1 MSSPPPVSCPLL
13 HSSDGPERGT
23 AGCTHRLRRSMEIPS
38 RNTTPEKI
46 KECLITFEDKH
57 FYHHWGVNPFAIGR
71 AFYQNVKN
79 KRIVSGGSTLT
90 MQTIRL
96 ARNESRTFREKLI
109 EMIWATR
116 LEFRA
121 SKEEILSMYI
131 SHAPFGKCSGTGCR
145 RMALLRTFCR

>member
-1 MSSPPPVSCPLL
+1 
-13 HSSDGPERGT
+13 
-23 AGCTHRLRRSMEIPS
+23 MEIPP

-109 EMIWATR
+109 EMIWPPAWNFA
-116 LEFRA
+116 LPKKKFFPCI
-121 SKEEILSMYI
+121 SPMPLSEEM
-131 SHAPFGKCSGTGCR
+131 
-145 RMALLRTFCR
+145 